1 MDRYA
6 SGNSKA
12 KESEKV
18 RDMQHMEEPKV
29 GSPPE
34 QKGPQPTAARG
45 PKEKPAPDQKE
56 HKERKR
62 VRSK

>member
-12 KESEKV
+12 KWSELV

-29 GSPPE
+29 RSLPE

-45 PKEKPAPDQKE
+45 AKRENCTRPKEHRDSAE
-56 HKERKR
+56 
-62 VRSK
+62 SAT